1 MCNLYRMESNVD
13 AIRRV
18 FGAGHGIGANLPALD
33 AIYPGYQAPV
43 IRQQGEAR
51 TLGPMAWG
59 WPPFGEIRRPITNI
73 RNLDSRFWASALADP
88 ARRCLVPVT
97 AFCEWGP
104 GPKGRKAQFWFDC
117 PDHPLF
123 AFAGLWGGTADAPH
137 FAFLTCA
144 PNDLVG
150 AVHPK
155 AMPVI
160 LTDPAQFD
168 AWLSVDAVSARNMQR
183 PLPDAMMRMLGPD
196 AHTAPDDAGTPQPSL
211 F

>member
-1 MCNLYRMESNVD
+1 MESNVD

-18 FGAGHGIGANLPALD
+18 FGASHGTGTNLPALD
-33 AIYPGYQAPV
+33 AIYPGYHAPV
-43 IRQQGEAR
+43 ILQQDGTRA
-51 TLGPMAWG
+51 LQSMAWG
-59 WPPFGEIRRPITNI
+59 WPPFGQIKRPITNI

-88 ARRCLVPVT
+88 KCRCLVPVT
-97 AFCEWGP
+97 AFCEWGE
-104 GPKGRKAQFWFDC
+104 GAGARKAQYWFDC
-117 PDHPLF
+117 PDVPLF
-123 AFAGLWGGTADAPH
+123 AFAGLWGGTEHAPH

-160 LTDPAQFD
+160 LTQRHEFE
-168 AWLSVDAVSARNMQR
+168 AWLSVDGDGARAMQR
-183 PLPDAMMRMLGPD
+183 PLPDAMMRMLPPVEKPV
-196 AHTAPDDAGTPQPSL
+196 ADDAPTPQPSL